1 MQGSGVR
8 VAAGII
14 TNAHVVDGATTVQV
28 TTSDGRSGSATVVRS
43 DKDLDLALLQ
53 TNVELIAPP
62 WAKAAAESKD
72 RAARVKSALP
82 NDEDEFTVSSLVKL
96 FYVEPAGREK
106 LRANGRMQP
115 ETLHATSLRLFTRVD
130 FEDHVDLGAI
140 IELAD

>member
-1 MQGSGVR
+1 
-8 VAAGII
+8 
-14 TNAHVVDGATTVQV
+14 
-28 TTSDGRSGSATVVRS
+28 
-43 DKDLDLALLQ
+43 
-53 TNVELIAPP
+53 

-140 IELAD
+140 IELADRFGIALLAVKLSVDLVVDGTGVSGKAV